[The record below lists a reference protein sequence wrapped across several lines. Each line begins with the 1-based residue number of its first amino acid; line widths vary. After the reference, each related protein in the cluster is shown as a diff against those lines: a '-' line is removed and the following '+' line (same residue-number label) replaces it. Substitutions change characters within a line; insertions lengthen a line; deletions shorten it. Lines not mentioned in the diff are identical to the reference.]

1 MENEERAILKSRYQ
15 SELESVRNEVSW
27 MTNLLEQL
35 LRAKN
40 EEGTSTQPPIG
51 APPAHVPGAS
61 QNLGADSVTKQ
72 HFTPAI
78 PIQPAQAHIAVDLT
92 ANGPSDNR
100 STGFMNDN
108 KISTLEERLRAVE
121 GNDWF
126 EPMQAS
132 EVCLVPN
139 IMVLKDFRIPEFTKY
154 NGLECLNT
162 HLRSYC
168 NMMAEAILDDKLMIY
183 FFQDSLAGSAL
194 SWYMRLDNA
203 KIKKWKDLVEAF
215 LKQYKF
221 NLEIALDRT
230 SLMSMEKRSQE
241 SVRAYTQRWRD
252 EATHVQPPLI
262 ETEMV
267 TLFANTFKAPYYEHL
282 MGSSSQHFYDA
293 VHVAKRIEQG
303 IKAGHI
309 AEPLE
314 KKGFIG
320 RKREGDV
327 NNLEGGYK
335 GKKGNY
341 QNPQMPTHQF
351 TNMNF
356 TKPFNT
362 NHTNH

>member
-1 MENEERAILKSRYQ
+1 
-15 SELESVRNEVSW
+15 
-27 MTNLLEQL
+27 
-35 LRAKN
+35 
-40 EEGTSTQPPIG
+40 
-51 APPAHVPGAS
+51 
-61 QNLGADSVTKQ
+61 
-72 HFTPAI
+72 
-78 PIQPAQAHIAVDLT
+78 
-92 ANGPSDNR
+92 
-100 STGFMNDN
+100 
-108 KISTLEERLRAVE
+108 
-121 GNDWF
+121 
-126 EPMQAS
+126 
-132 EVCLVPN
+132 
-139 IMVLKDFRIPEFTKY
+139 
-154 NGLECLNT
+154 
-162 HLRSYC
+162 
-168 NMMAEAILDDKLMIY
+168 
-183 FFQDSLAGSAL
+183 
-194 SWYMRLDNA
+194 MRLDNA